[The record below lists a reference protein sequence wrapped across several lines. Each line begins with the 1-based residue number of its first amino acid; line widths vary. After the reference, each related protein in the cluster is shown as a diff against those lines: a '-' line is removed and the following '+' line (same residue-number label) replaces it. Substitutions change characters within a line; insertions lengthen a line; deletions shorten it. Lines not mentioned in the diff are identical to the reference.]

1 MKGLIGVASLSVSV
15 DARHMIA
22 GAWIDN
28 QSHAHHTYA
37 KSGVMMDL
45 IAALTT
51 FVAVVE
57 TGSLTAAARRGAT
70 SQSAVTRQLAQ
81 LEDHFGV
88 RLLHRTTRRLS
99 LTNDG
104 EDLLAHA
111 RQLLDTTAEMEAA
124 LGKHRSSAAGQ
135 VRFATP
141 GSFGLFIAR
150 RLPLLLDRHPDL
162 AVELVMA
169 NRLGN
174 MVEERLDLAA
184 VAGEISDASLVV
196 RRVGQVGV
204 SAVAAPDYL
213 ERRGEPTHPE
223 QLVEHETVVVDT
235 GNGGHA
241 TWRFEGPDGAVEVS
255 VRGRISSNSSRA
267 VRQAVIAGG
276 GIAMLTEFE
285 IADDLREGR
294 MRRLFPEYGVQRLP
308 VALAYPSRRN
318 LAPRT
323 RAVLEFVVEQVESL
337 RRQLDRR

>member
-1 MKGLIGVASLSVSV
+1 
-15 DARHMIA
+15 
-22 GAWIDN
+22 
-28 QSHAHHTYA
+28 
-37 KSGVMMDL
+37 MDL
-45 IAALTT
+45 IASLTT
-51 FVAVVE
+51 FLAVVE
-57 TGSLTAAARRGAT
+57 TGSLTGAARRGAT

-104 EDLLAHA
+104 EDLVAHA
-111 RQLLDTTAEMEAA
+111 RQLLETAEEMEAA

-141 GSFGLFIAR
+141 GAFGLFVAR
-150 RLPLLLDRHPDL
+150 RLPMLLERHPEL
-162 AVELVMA
+162 AVELVMV

-174 MVEERLDLAA
+174 MVEDRLDLAA
-184 VAGEISDASLVV
+184 VAGELTDSSLVV
-196 RRVGQVGV
+196 RRVGQVGM
-204 SAVAAPDYL
+204 SAVAAPEYL

-223 QLVEHETVVVDT
+223 QLAQHETVVVDT

-241 TWRFEGPDGAVEVS
+241 TWRFEGPEGPVPVA

-267 VRQAVIAGG
+267 VRQAAIAGG
-276 GIAMLTEFE
+276 GIAMLAEFE
-285 IADDLREGR
+285 TADDLRDGR
-294 MRRLFPEYGVQRLP
+294 LRRLFPDYQVQRLP

-323 RAVLEFVVEQVESL
+323 RAVLEFVVEQVEEL
-337 RRQLDRR
+337 RRQLDHR